1 MAMKR
6 CNIFAINSAAPINE
20 GFRKQ
25 SPAENTVHL
34 PYIL

>member
-1 MAMKR
+1 MPMKR

-25 SPAENTVHL
+25 NLAEKTVHL